1 MADRTVR
8 CHGRAVRRR
17 SVQRGEHS
25 GHDLN
30 LFDGTFDGSSDFY
43 TLTLPATITLSR
55 NWYVLSDDNANGE
68 ASSQEYLT
76 YTTASPSTT
85 SVVPE
90 PSTYALMGADMLA
103 LVVAAR
109 RRQVA

>member
-1 MADRTVR
+1 M
-8 CHGRAVRRR
+8 
-17 SVQRGEHS
+17 
-25 GHDLN
+25 
-30 LFDGTFDGSSDFY
+30 
-43 TLTLPATITLSR
+43 
-55 NWYVLSDDNANGE
+55 LSDDNANGE